1 MLNTSRLLLL
11 VAALSPLGLAQE
23 EKVRLPQEVILAP
36 GQTASHFARMF
47 RGAFCEVEKLV
58 FTVTVTPENQKLI
71 RVNFPKAEVGSEV
84 AFVGNCRAE
93 VWRYMPI
100 GKYIVSDVN
109 SGVTAMAPVPEPI
122 GTKKPALQTRTATKK
137 SSTVAKAAVPTPVKK
152 SAPAPKA
159 VVASTP
165 KPLAPKAPAKVTV
178 RATPKPQVVAK
189 VPTPAKEKKQV
200 ATKVTP
206 TPKPEQPVQQPAKKQ
221 EVAKALPPPPAP
233 KLMPTPTPHAPPT
246 QATQTPSTPPVQT
259 EETRRKR
266 PCMAPT
272 ADLNFNALAVQDC
285 EEVVQKGDSQ
295 AVTTAKTVLPS
306 PQPDA
311 PTPTYQLTDLNC
323 AIWIATSGESQN
335 VVTKPANIPW
345 CGAKETAAWRQRKD
359 AEQRAP
365 VKDSNGL
372 AKGEAKVVTT
382 QATTS
387 NFIWVGSIA
396 GGACFCALIILG
408 CCFRAHF
415 KENKRSRQT
424 KRPVRMVNVVSIEPH
439 PREELLGK
447 FRVFLLSKG
456 IDKEPKINET
466 TGAAEVLIG
475 AGEQGATLAKQLSEE
490 MRKIGWRGLHIRL
503 PNSPNG
509 RVWLIAVT
517 PPSKTAQQVIDAQ
530 AAQA

>member
-1 MLNTSRLLLL
+1 MFNTSRLLLL
-11 VAALSPLGLAQE
+11 AAALSSLGLAQE
-23 EKVRLPQEVILAP
+23 EKVKLPQEVILAP

-93 VWRYMPI
+93 VWRYMPT
-100 GKYIVSDVN
+100 GKYVVSDVN
-109 SGVTAMAPVPEPI
+109 SGVAAMTPVPEPI

-137 SSTVAKAAVPTPVKK
+137 SPAVAKAAVPTPVKK

-159 VVASTP
+159 VVATAP
-165 KPLAPKAPAKVTV
+165 KPLAPKAPAKVAV
-178 RATPKPQVVAK
+178 KATPKPAGVAK

-200 ATKVTP
+200 AAKVTP
-206 TPKPEQPVQQPAKKQ
+206 KVEQPVQPKAKPQ
-221 EVAKALPPPPAP
+221 VAKALPPPPAP
-233 KLMPTPTPHAPPT
+233 KPTPTPTPSAPPT
-246 QATQTPSTPPVQT
+246 RTAPPPPVQT
-259 EETRRKR
+259 EEARRLP
-266 PCMAPT
+266 PCPPRQGDYTPSNNM
-272 ADLNFNALAVQDC
+272 LVLRDC

-295 AVTTAKTVLPS
+295 AGTTAETVLPS

-345 CGAKETAAWRQRKD
+345 CGAKETAAWRQKKD
-359 AEQRAP
+359 AEQRDPA
-365 VKDSNGL
+365 KDSNGL

-382 QATTS
+382 ERPS
-387 NFIWVGSIA
+387 NLILFGRITAVFCL
-396 GGACFCALIILG
+396 GGLIILG
-408 CCFRAHF
+408 YCFRAHF
-415 KENKRSRQT
+415 KVNKRSRQT

-447 FRVFLLSKG
+447 FRMFLLSKG
-456 IDKEPKINET
+456 VDKEPKINET

-475 AGEQGATLAKQLSEE
+475 AGEQGAKLAKQLSEE
-490 MRKIGWRGLHIRL
+490 MGKLGWRSLNIRL
-503 PNSPNG
+503 PNNPNG
-509 RVWLIAVT
+509 RVWLIAGT
-517 PPSKTAQQVIDAQ
+517 PPSKPAQQVIDAQ